1 MKKIN
6 ERELAQYDGKNG
18 ALSFIA
24 FRGKIYDVSSSFL
37 WKQGV
42 HQVFHNAGRDL
53 TDSIEEAPH
62 GVDLLEK
69 FPIAG
74 TLGMD

>member
-1 MKKIN
+1 MKKFN
-6 ERELAQYDGKNG
+6 EQELAQYDGKNG
-18 ALSFIA
+18 TLSFIA